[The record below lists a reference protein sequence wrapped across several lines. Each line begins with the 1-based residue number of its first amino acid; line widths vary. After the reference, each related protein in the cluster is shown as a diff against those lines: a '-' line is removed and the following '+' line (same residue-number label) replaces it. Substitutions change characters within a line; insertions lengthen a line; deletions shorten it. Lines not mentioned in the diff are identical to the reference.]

1 MPHRNG
7 QHTLHQSQE
16 MQQCIQ
22 NCTDCHRICLET
34 SAYCLQMGGQH
45 AEARHITMLQDCAEI
60 CQTSANFM
68 IRGSQLHGLTCR
80 ACAEIGERCAADC
93 ARFGN
98 DQMMQQCA
106 DLCRRC
112 AESCRQMATQA
123 MPA

>member
-1 MPHRNG
+1 M
-7 QHTLHQSQE
+7 HQSQE

-34 SAYCLQMGGQH
+34 TAHCLQLGGQH
-45 AEARHITMLQDCAEI
+45 AEAMHITMLQDCAEI

-68 IRGSQLHGLTCR
+68 IRGSQLHGITCR
-80 ACAEIGERCAADC
+80 ACAEICERCAADC
-93 ARFGN
+93 ARFGD

-106 DLCRRC
+106 EMCRRC
-112 AESCRQMATQA
+112 ADSCRRMATQA